1 MKKLLLA
8 IGLIT
13 AFTATG
19 CGPVQPIVTD
29 VVDCA
34 KAEATVV
41 SDGFSIVQITMEVI
55 AAIQGGPSAVLQ
67 AVEDLV
73 KKYGGDVVA
82 CVIDNFPEPKLIAA
96 TAAGSGSPATVTATA
111 ASQAV
116 LNKRLVMATLFA
128 GKKISHAA
136 FKKH

>member
-1 MKKLLLA
+1 MKRLLQLPVIA
-8 IGLIT
+8 LILT
-13 AFTATG
+13 VLLGSAG

-29 VVDCA
+29 VIDCA
-34 KAEATVV
+34 KAEAIVV

-55 AAIQGGPSAVLQ
+55 AAISGGPSAVLQ

-82 CVIDNFPEPKLIAA
+82 CVIDNFPEPSL
-96 TAAGSGSPATVTATA
+96 TAAGSGSAAPT

-116 LNKRLVMATLFA
+116 LNKRMVMSTLFA
-128 GKKISHAA
+128 NKKINHTS
-136 FKKH
+136 FKKR